1 MSDLASLAI
10 LLDAPLQ
17 AWGVSSRYQRRE
29 TEAFPVKSGLVGLLA
44 AALGVDKNAAD
55 EPGQIASL
63 AGFLVTAYRVPK
75 TVRSPVFRLVDFHT
89 VGGGYDKDASTFEK
103 LSIPRKASG
112 PPFGTV
118 LTRRAYLTDSRF
130 AAVFTG
136 DANAIRSCREALD
149 DPRWGIWF
157 GRKACLPAL
166 PLSPVVGDSPEAA
179 LATLLARLSLWD
191 GGETIDAETL
201 ERWEE
206 PEIADRA
213 EGDFFLNDAPV
224 SFKERHFVERAVR
237 HRRPVSRSAGEIGGS
252 MNVSEA
258 FFEALPDGGEG
269 TIDETQD
276 TKGEP

>member
-29 TEAFPVKSGLVGLLA
+29 TEAFPVKSGLIGLLA
-44 AALGVDKNAAD
+44 AALGIDKQAPD
-55 EPGQIASL
+55 ESDKISL
-63 AGFLVTAYRVPK
+63 LTGFRVTAYRVPK
-75 TVRSPVFRLVDFHT
+75 TVKSSVVRLVDFHT
-89 VGGGYDKDASTFEK
+89 VGGGYDKNASTFEK

-118 LTRRAYLTDSRF
+118 LTRRSYLTDSRF

-136 DANAIRSCREALD
+136 DANAIRSCGEALD

-166 PLSPVVGDSPEAA
+166 PLSPVVGESPEGV
-179 LATLLARLSLWD
+179 LASLLARLSAWD
-191 GGETIDAETL
+191 GGAAIDPETL

-206 PEIADRA
+206 PEVADRA
-213 EGDFFLNDAPV
+213 EGDFFLNDSPV
-224 SFKERHFVERAVR
+224 SFKDRLFVERPVR
-237 HRRPVSRSAGEIGGS
+237 HRRPVKRSGARIAES
-252 MNVSEA
+252 MSVSEA
-258 FFEALPDGGEG
+258 FFEAL
-269 TIDETQD
+269 TDEAVD
-276 TKGEP
+276 TREEIEDK

>member
-29 TEAFPVKSGLVGLLA
+29 TEAFPVKSGLVGMLA
-44 AALGVDKNAAD
+44 AALGIDKHAAD
-55 EPGQIASL
+55 ESGQIASL
-63 AGFLVTAYRVPK
+63 TGFLVTTYRVPK
-75 TVRSPVFRLVDFHT
+75 TVRSPVVRLVDFHT
-89 VGGGYDKDASTFEK
+89 VGGGYDKDASKFEK

-149 DPRWGIWF
+149 DPRWGVWF

-179 LATLLARLSLWD
+179 LASLLARISEWD
-191 GGETIDAETL
+191 GGEAIDPKSL
-201 ERWEE
+201 ECWEE
-206 PEIADRA
+206 PAVADRA
-213 EGDFFLNDAPV
+213 QGDFFLNDAPV
-224 SFKERHFVERAVR
+224 SFKERHFVERPVR
-237 HRRPVSRSAGEIGGS
+237 HRRPNRKSAGRIAGS
-252 MNVSEA
+252 MNVSDA
-258 FFEALPDGGEG
+258 FFDSLPDGGEG
-269 TIDETQD
+269 TMDETED
-276 TKGEP
+276 TRGES